1 MKGGSDGEGSERHP
15 LLVQHGQT
23 LHMRLPIM
31 PMQGLDQASICF
43 ARCCLTG
50 VEPVESSCP
59 RKRFTCSARSPD

>member
-1 MKGGSDGEGSERHP
+1 MKGGSYGEGSERHP
-15 LLVQHGQT
+15 LLVQLGQT

-50 VEPVESSCP
+50 VGPVESST
-59 RKRFTCSARSPD
+59 R